1 MRTRGIKRET
11 ALALIPALAL
21 VLAAPL
27 AAASEKPVRA
37 AAGGKLV
44 ATGGVSTIEGAAGG
58 GIVPWAVIGG
68 YGSRGQVG
76 ANAFYTRVDVADY
89 HLDVV
94 GGLVGID
101 DRIELSFAR
110 QRFDTEAVGAALG
123 LGKGYAIRQDVAG
136 LKVRLFGDAVL
147 DQDTWLPQVAAGV
160 QYKWNDRGGLLSAIG
175 ARRDADADF
184 YASATKLFL
193 EPGILATATLRYTRA
208 NQGGIL
214 GFGGD
219 KGDGRTLHP
228 EVSVAWLA
236 SRNWVFGAEYRSKP
250 DKLGIAKEDDW
261 WDAFVAWVPN
271 RHLSVTLAYAN
282 LGSIVNQKGQDG
294 IYASL
299 QIGF

>member
-1 MRTRGIKRET
+1 MRTKAITPEKVLTVACTIVLG
-11 ALALIPALAL
+11 
-21 VLAAPL
+21 LAAPE
-27 AAASEKPVRA
+27 ATASDKPVRA
-37 AAGGKLV
+37 PTGGKLV

-76 ANAFYTRVDVADY
+76 ANAFYTHVRVADY

-110 QRFDTEAVGAALG
+110 QRFDTESVGAALG

-160 QYKWNDRGGLLSAIG
+160 QYKWNDRGALLSAIG
-175 ARRDADADF
+175 ARRDSDADF
-184 YASATKLFL
+184 YVSATKLFL

-208 NQGGIL
+208 NQNGIL

-219 KGDGRTLHP
+219 KGDSRTLHP
-228 EVSVAWLA
+228 EVSLAWLA

-271 RHLSVTLAYAN
+271 RHVSFTLAYAN

-294 IYASL
+294 VYASL